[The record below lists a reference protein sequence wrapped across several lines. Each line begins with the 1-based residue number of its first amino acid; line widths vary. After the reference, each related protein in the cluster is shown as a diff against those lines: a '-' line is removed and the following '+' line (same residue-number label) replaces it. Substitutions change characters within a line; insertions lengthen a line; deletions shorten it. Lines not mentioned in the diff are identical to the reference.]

1 MDMRLE
7 LRQAIKAFM
16 CLMIILVAIFI
27 IITIKVTIDADNV
40 YNFDLLVATD
50 VTKSTVV
57 VIPD

>member
-1 MDMRLE
+1 MSNF
-7 LRQAIKAFM
+7 KHNTNKKY
-16 CLMIILVAIFI
+16 
-27 IITIKVTIDADNV
+27 TIKVTIASDNV